1 MSSYG
6 RARRKVFPEC
16 GHRGW
21 GKHCHRCAQAT
32 LLEAGAQLRVGDRV
46 ATVDETKAE
55 AERLRAGGVIV
66 PWFVPQSAR
75 ELGRQSA

>member
-1 MSSYG
+1 MRKHG

-32 LLEAGAQLRVGDRV
+32 LFEAGVALRVDGRV
-46 ATVDETKAE
+46 VSVDAIKAE
-55 AERLRAGGVIV
+55 AARLRTGGVPV
-66 PWFVPQSAR
+66 PWFVQHQHRVVEQSA
-75 ELGRQSA
+75 

>member
-1 MSSYG
+1 MSYG

-32 LLEAGAQLRVGDRV
+32 LLDAGIPLRVGGRV
-46 ATVDETKAE
+46 ATVEQAHSE
-55 AERLRAGGVIV
+55 ADRLRTGGVPV
-66 PWFVPQSAR
+66 PWFVQPSAR